1 MVVINTSTAL
11 AISETYEGWKTC
23 NNQIAIANFSWI
35 SRAVKELNYGLGIIL
50 KELISTR
57 YSELIVVSIYEIDFV

>member
-1 MVVINTSTAL
+1 MVIINTSAAL

-23 NNQIAIANFSWI
+23 NNQIAIAYFSWI

-50 KELISTR
+50 KELLSTG
-57 YSELIVVSIYEIDFV
+57 YLVLVFDSIYEIDFV